1 MSTEDQFRIISRL
14 APLALTPPTSMQK
27 KSAKK
32 AIKDTL
38 QVDLS
43 EKDAQELYLNIC
55 NYLLHNDDK
64 CYISVIRYK
73 YLLLCGEIST
83 AVSDYLVMEQLI
95 EKMQSRHSLVLSAIT
110 YIAKYKS

>member
-1 MSTEDQFRIISRL
+1 MN
-14 APLALTPPTSMQK
+14 PPTIMQK
-27 KSAKK
+27 KSARK

-38 QVDLS
+38 NIDLS
-43 EKDAQELYLNIC
+43 DKAAQELYLNIC
-55 NYLLHNDDK
+55 NFMLHNDDK

-95 EKMQSRHSLVLSAIT
+95 EKMQAKHPLVLSAIA
-110 YIAKYKS
+110 YIARFKS